1 MKNLR
6 DNLGLLSA
14 DVIGDLNRQKEYFE
28 AKA

>member
-14 DVIGDLNRQKEYFE
+14 DVIDDLNRYEEYFE